1 MAEMKKMNMLAE
13 FKEFLLQYNVLALA
27 IAFLMGVASTA
38 LVKSL
43 VDNIIMPPIG
53 LILGGIDFK
62 SFELVIKAASE
73 TTPAVAIKYGLFISE
88 LINFLI
94 IAWVVFMVAKFILK
108 EAKVTKK

>member
-1 MAEMKKMNMLAE
+1 MAETRKMNMMHE

-43 VDNIIMPPIG
+43 VDNVIMPPIG

-62 SFELVIKAASE
+62 SFQFVIKSATATAPE
-73 TTPAVAIKYGLFISE
+73 VAIKYGAFISE

-94 IAWVVFMVAKFILK
+94 IAWVVFAIAKFILK
-108 EAKVTKK
+108 EEKVNKK